1 MTCSDGK
8 QCAYR
13 LKIEQQGLDA
23 SVIQTSEAGPVDEV
37 LPPGPI
43 LRDGYTNGRV
53 SNGEIKYYYFPVNHR
68 EMGES
73 MILLNKT
80 QIYGTGEN
88 GDSKMLMNIE
98 QDATGFNKY

>member
-1 MTCSDGK
+1 LLGDGTQQCFLAIAVTCSDGK

-13 LKIEQQGLDA
+13 LKIEQKGVDTE
-23 SVIQTSEAGPVDEV
+23 IRQTSEAGPVEAV

-43 LRDGYTNGRV
+43 LRDEYTNGRV
-53 SNGEIKYYYFPVNHR
+53 SNGEIKYYYFPVNYK

-80 QIYGTGEN
+80 
-88 GDSKMLMNIE
+88 
-98 QDATGFNKY
+98 